1 MNYEME
7 IVGYPM
13 FKKGDLV
20 MCVNPFDGNTTKGRK
35 YVVEIMSENSGVWF
49 VHHKLDDGVQIGNSR
64 QERFVKVRR
73 GILI

>member
-1 MNYEME
+1 MKT
-7 IVGYPM
+7 VDYPM

-20 MCVNPFDGNTTKGRK
+20 MCINPYNINTTKGKK
-35 YVVEIMSENSGVWF
+35 YVVERISENSGVWF
-49 VHHKLDDGVQIGNSR
+49 VHHKNNNGERIGNSR